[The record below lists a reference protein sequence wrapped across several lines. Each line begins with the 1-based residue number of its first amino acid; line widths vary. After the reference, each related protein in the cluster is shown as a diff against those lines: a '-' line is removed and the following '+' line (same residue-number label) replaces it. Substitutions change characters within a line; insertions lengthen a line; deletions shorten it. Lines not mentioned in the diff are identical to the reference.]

1 MNPTRGELGLDPR
14 GEPRV
19 EKLSERIA
27 AQIIGDIRT
36 TGVDGV
42 AGLKLPGEAEMSAR
56 YGVGRGTLREALR
69 MLEVQGLIAI
79 KSGPGGGPVVLGRSP
94 RRLGATA
101 AMHLQIDGVPLGM
114 VADARLRFE
123 PFFARQAA
131 GHASS
136 EERQQL
142 MALAD
147 EASFAGENESQD
159 LQRAS
164 AFHAA
169 VMECAGN
176 PVLAL
181 LGMCLREIWTGSFRG
196 LLYPQWEQSR
206 VRGEHLAIALAIEG
220 GDGDQA
226 ERLMQAHME
235 DFVDFARQRFQ
246 SALDEVVEWR

>member
-1 MNPTRGELGLDPR
+1 MTAAGGELDPDPR
-14 GEPRV
+14 VEPRV

-36 TGVDGV
+36 SGVDGV
-42 AGLKLPGEAEMSAR
+42 SGLKLPGEAEMSAR

-69 MLEVQGLIAI
+69 MLEVQGLITI
-79 KSGPGGGPVVLGRSP
+79 KSGPGGGPVVVGRSP

-131 GHASS
+131 GHASP
-136 EERQQL
+136 EELQQL

-147 EASFAGENESQD
+147 EASFPGKNETQD

-169 VMECAGN
+169 VIECAGN

-181 LGMCLREIWTGSFRG
+181 LGMCLREIWSGSFRG

-206 VRGEHLAIALAIEG
+206 IRGEHLAIALAIED
-220 GDGDQA
+220 GDGDRA

-235 DFVDFARQRFQ
+235 DFVDFAHQRFQ

>member
-1 MNPTRGELGLDPR
+1 
-14 GEPRV
+14 
-19 EKLSERIA
+19 
-27 AQIIGDIRT
+27 
-36 TGVDGV
+36 
-42 AGLKLPGEAEMSAR
+42 
-56 YGVGRGTLREALR
+56 
-69 MLEVQGLIAI
+69 MLEVQGLISI

-101 AMHLQIDGVPLGM
+101 AMHLQIDGVSLGE

-131 GHASS
+131 GHATPDD
-136 EERQQL
+136 RQRL

-147 EASFAGENESQD
+147 EASFGGRNENQD

-169 VMECAGN
+169 VVECAGN

-181 LGMCLREIWTGSFRG
+181 LGLCLKEIWTGSFRG
-196 LLYPQWEQSR
+196 QLYPQWEQSR
-206 VRGEHLAIALAIEG
+206 VRGEHLAIAVAIWG
-220 GDGDQA
+220 GDGDRA

-235 DFVDFARQRFQ
+235 DFVDFARQRFPG
-246 SALDEVVEWR
+246 ALDEVVEWH

>member
-1 MNPTRGELGLDPR
+1 MNAAGGELDPDPR

-36 TGVDGV
+36 SGVDGV
-42 AGLKLPGEAEMSAR
+42 SGLKLPGEAEMSAR

-69 MLEVQGLIAI
+69 MLEVQGLITI

-131 GHASS
+131 AHASS
-136 EERQQL
+136 EDLRQL

-147 EASFAGENESQD
+147 EASFPGRNETQD
-159 LQRAS
+159 LQRAG

-181 LGMCLREIWTGSFRG
+181 LGMCLREIWSGSFRG

-206 VRGEHLAIALAIEG
+206 IRGEHLAIALAIED
-220 GDGDQA
+220 GDGDRA

-235 DFVDFARQRFQ
+235 DFVGFAHQRFQ